1 MAWRFPWHK
10 RVSPDDE
17 IANADPSDGWQQHLS
32 ALREA
37 GIPEPGGA
45 VQDNRPAT
53 QADEE
58 ALYGVAP
65 SFVELLP
72 WVEYLPDSRCML
84 LEDGQSVAA
93 FFELIPLGT
102 EGREAAWLAQARDA
116 LENALQDSFDE
127 LDENPW
133 VLQLYA
139 QDETSFDEYLKT
151 LQRYVQPRAQATPF
165 TEFYLRFFA
174 HHLRAIAKPGGLF
187 EDTVVTRLP
196 WRGQSRR
203 VRMVVY
209 RRVTGQTTRRGQ
221 TPTQAL
227 NIVCDRLAGGL
238 SNAGIQ
244 AHRLDAPQIH
254 DWLLRWFNPQPRLL
268 GATAEDRARFYQLTA
283 YPPTQEPDEIELA
296 SGRDFS
302 QRLFFGQP
310 RSDVARGLWHFDGMP
325 HRVMVT
331 DRLRTPPTTG
341 HLTGETRKGDAIN
354 TLFDQMPEDTVMC
367 LTLIATPQDVLE
379 THLNHLAKKAV
390 GETLASEQTLRDV
403 QEARSLIGSAHKL
416 YRGSLVFYLRG
427 RDEAELDHRGL
438 QLANVML
445 NAGLQPVREE
455 DEVAPLNTYLRWLPC
470 LYNPSQD
477 RKQWYTQL
485 MFAQHAAN
493 IAPVWGRSQGTGN
506 PGITFFNR
514 GGGPITFDP
523 LNRLDRQ
530 MNAHLFLF
538 GPTGS
543 GKSATLNNLLN
554 QVTALYRP
562 RLFIVEAGNSFGLFT
577 DFAKRLGLTVHRVKL
592 SPGAGI
598 SLAPFA
604 DARRLIETP
613 SDVQTLDAD
622 ALDGE
627 PTADGLEETGAD
639 EQRDVLGELEITAR
653 LMITGG
659 EDKEEARM
667 TRADRSL
674 IRQCILEAARLCHS
688 EGGEQR
694 TVLTR
699 DVRDALR
706 ERGRDSTL
714 PEMRRAR
721 LLEMADAMDMFCQG
735 ADGEMFDRPGT
746 PWPEADITLVDL
758 ATYAREGYNAQLSI
772 AYISLISTVNNI
784 AERDQF
790 LGRPIINVTDE
801 GHIITKN
808 PLLAP
813 YVVKITKMWR
823 KLGAWFWL
831 ATQNVD
837 DLPKAAEPMLNMIEW
852 WICLSMPPDEV
863 EKIARFREL
872 SPAQKALML
881 SARKEAGKFTEGV
894 ILSKNMEVLF
904 RAVPPSLYLALA
916 QTEPEEKA
924 ERYQLMQQ
932 FGISELDAAFKM
944 SEKIDRA
951 RGIDSLAWG
960 PIQD

>member
-1 MAWRFPWHK
+1 MAWSLPWRSATAK
-10 RVSPDDE
+10 RIDAEPDRP
-17 IANADPSDGWQQHLS
+17 NGWQRHVD

-37 GIPEPGGA
+37 GIPEPGAA
-45 VQDNRPAT
+45 VQGRRPAT
-53 QADEE
+53 QANEQ
-58 ALYGVAP
+58 ALYDTAP
-65 SFVELLP
+65 SFVELLL
-72 WVEYLPDSRCML
+72 WTEYLPASQCML
-84 LEDGQSVAA
+84 LEDGVSVAA
-93 FFELIPLGT
+93 FFELTPLGT
-102 EGREAAWLAQARDA
+102 EGREAAWLGQARDS

-127 LDENPW
+127 LDDNPW
-133 VLQLYA
+133 VVQLYA
-139 QDETSFDEYLKT
+139 QDETSFDQYLKT
-151 LQRYVQPRAQATPF
+151 LHGYVQPRAQGTRF
-165 TEFYLRFFA
+165 TDFYLRSFA
-174 HHLRAIAKPGGLF
+174 HHLRAVAKPGGLF
-187 EDTVVTRLP
+187 EDTAVTRLP

-203 VRMVVY
+203 VRMVVF
-209 RRVTGQTTRRGQ
+209 RRVTGHAARRGQ
-221 TPTQAL
+221 TPEQAL
-227 NIVCDRLAGGL
+227 NVVCDRLVGGL
-238 SNAGIQ
+238 ANAGIQ
-244 AHRLDAPQIH
+244 AHRLGAPMIH
-254 DWLLRWFNPQPRLL
+254 DWLLRWFNPRPTLL
-268 GATAEDRARFYQLTA
+268 GPGPDDRARFYRLTA
-283 YPPTQEPDEIELA
+283 YPDATEPDEIELA
-296 SGRDFS
+296 SGRDFA

-310 RSDVARGLWHFDGMP
+310 RSDAAQGLWYFDGLP
-325 HRVMVT
+325 HRVVVT
-331 DRLRTPPTTG
+331 DRLRTPPATG

-367 LTLIATPQDVLE
+367 LTLVATPQDVLE
-379 THLNHLAKKAV
+379 AHLNQLAKKAV
-390 GETLASEQTLRDV
+390 GETLASEQTLQDV
-403 QEARSLIGSAHKL
+403 HEARSLIGSSHKL
-416 YRGSLVFYLRG
+416 YRGSLMFYLRG
-427 RDEAELDHRGL
+427 QDEAELDSKGL

-455 DEVAPLNTYLRWLPC
+455 DEVAPLNSYLRWLPC
-470 LYNPSQD
+470 LYNPAQD

-485 MFAQHAAN
+485 MFVQHAAN
-493 IAPVWGRSQGTGN
+493 LAPVWGRSQGTN
-506 PGITFFNR
+506 HPGITLFNR
-514 GGGPITFDP
+514 GGGVITFDP

-543 GKSATLNNLLN
+543 GKSATLNSLLN
-554 QVTALYRP
+554 QVTAIYRP
-562 RLFIVEAGNSFGLFT
+562 RLFIVEAGNSFGLYG
-577 DFAKRLGLTVHRVKL
+577 DFARKLGLTVNRVRL
-592 SPGAGI
+592 APGSGV

-622 ALDGE
+622 ALDNEQADTVGE
-627 PTADGLEETGAD
+627 AEAD

-659 EDKEEARM
+659 EEREEARM

-674 IRQCILEAARLCHS
+674 IRQCILDAAQRCHG

-694 TVLTR
+694 TALTR

-706 ERGRDSTL
+706 ERGHDTTL
-714 PEMRRAR
+714 PETRRTR

-735 ADGEMFDRPGT
+735 SDGEMFDRDGT
-746 PWPEADITLVDL
+746 PWPEADITIVDL

-772 AYISLISTVNNI
+772 AYVSLINAVNNI

-801 GHIITKN
+801 GHVITKN

-813 YVVKITKMWR
+813 YIVKITKMWR

-831 ATQNVD
+831 ATQNID
-837 DLPKAAEPMLNMIEW
+837 DLPRAAEPMLNMIEW

-894 ILSKNMEVLF
+894 MLSKSLEVLF

-924 ERYQLMQQ
+924 ERFQLMQQ
-932 FGISELDAAFKM
+932 FNISELEAAFKIA
-944 SEKIDRA
+944 EQIDRA
-951 RGIDSLAWG
+951 RGITPLPYDDVFA
-960 PIQD
+960 

>member
-1 MAWRFPWHK
+1 MAWSRPWRK
-10 RVSPDDE
+10 PTAARIDTMGNEQP
-17 IANADPSDGWQQHLS
+17 DGWQRHVD
-32 ALREA
+32 ALRKA
-37 GIPEPGGA
+37 GLPEPGAA
-45 VQDNRPAT
+45 VQGRRPAT
-53 QADEE
+53 LADEQ
-58 ALYGVAP
+58 ALYEVVP
-65 SFVELLP
+65 SLVELLP
-72 WVEYLPDSRCML
+72 WTEYLPESRCML
-84 LEDGQSVAA
+84 LEDSQSVAA
-93 FFELIPLGT
+93 FFELTPVGT
-102 EGREAAWLAQARDA
+102 EGRESTWLAQARDS

-127 LDENPW
+127 LDHTPW

-139 QDETSFDEYLKT
+139 QDETSFDQYLET
-151 LQRYVQPRAQATPF
+151 LRGYIQPRAQGTRF
-165 TEFYLRFFA
+165 TDFYLRFFA
-174 HHLRAIAKPGGLF
+174 HHLHAVAKPGGLF

-209 RRVTGQTTRRGQ
+209 RRAAGGTPRRGQ
-221 TPTQAL
+221 TPEQTL
-227 NIVCDRLAGGL
+227 NTVCDRLVGGL
-238 SNAGIQ
+238 ANAGIRTR
-244 AHRLDAPQIH
+244 RLDAPQIH
-254 DWLLRWFNPQPRLL
+254 DWLLRWFNPRPTLL
-268 GATAEDRARFYQLTA
+268 GQSAEDQERFYRLTTYPDTAEAN
-283 YPPTQEPDEIELA
+283 EIELA

-310 RSDVARGLWHFDGMP
+310 RSDAAQGLWFFDGMP
-325 HRVMVT
+325 HRVMAT
-331 DRLRTPPTTG
+331 DRLRTPPATG

-354 TLFDQMPEDTVMC
+354 ALFDQMPEDTTLC
-367 LTLIATPQDVLE
+367 LTLVATPQDVLE
-379 THLNHLAKKAV
+379 AHLNHLAKKAV
-390 GETLASEQTLRDV
+390 GDTLASEQTLADV
-403 QEARSLIGSAHKL
+403 HEARSLIGSAHKL
-416 YRGSLVFYLRG
+416 YRGNLAFYLRG
-427 RDEAELDHRGL
+427 RDAAELDQRGL

-445 NAGLQPVREE
+445 NAGLQPAREE
-455 DEVAPLNTYLRWLPC
+455 DEVAPLNSYLRWLPC
-470 LYNPSQD
+470 VYNPAQD

-485 MFAQHAAN
+485 MFVQHAAN
-493 IAPVWGRSQGTGN
+493 LSPVWGRSQGTGH
-506 PGITFFNR
+506 PGFTLFNR
-514 GGGPITFDP
+514 GGGIITFDP

-554 QVTALYRP
+554 QVTAIYRP
-562 RLFIVEAGNSFGLFT
+562 RLFIVESGNSFGLFAE
-577 DFAKRLGLTVHRVKL
+577 FAHKLELSVNRVKL
-592 SPGAGI
+592 APGSGV

-613 SDVQTLDAD
+613 GDVQTLDAD
-622 ALDGE
+622 ALD
-627 PTADGLEETGAD
+627 EEQPAGAAGDEAD
-639 EQRDVLGELEITAR
+639 EQRDLLGEFEITAR

-659 EDKEEARM
+659 EEREEARM

-674 IRQCILEAARLCHS
+674 IRQCILDAARRCVD
-688 EGGEQR
+688 EQR

-706 ERGRDSTL
+706 ERGHDSTL
-714 PEMRRAR
+714 PETRRTR

-735 ADGEMFDRPGT
+735 ADGEMFDRPGSA
-746 PWPEADITLVDL
+746 WPEADITIVDL
-758 ATYAREGYNAQLSI
+758 ATYAREGYNAQLSV
-772 AYISLISTVNNI
+772 AYISLINTVNNI
-784 AERDQF
+784 AERDQY

-801 GHIITKN
+801 GHVITKN

-831 ATQNVD
+831 ATQNID

-894 ILSKNMEVLF
+894 ILSKSMEVLF

-932 FGISELDAAFKM
+932 FGISELEAAFKVA
-944 SEKIDRA
+944 EKIDRA
-951 RGIDSLAWG
+951 RGITPLPPDRTTL
-960 PIQD
+960 